1 MPFRLAPGTWRR
13 FTLKRDAMLAGT
25 SHDPYTSSYHELSAA
40 KVQSIFDTCKFWSS
54 KCIKNLFSLL
64 RRDKIRALAQVFRV
78 KKWYL
83 LFDPSWWRMIFIVLR
98 LKLLLGL
105 SGANFLC
112 PLRHIPTFSPYF
124 VAISFP
130 CRNNFD
136 KNLAN
141 FLESAQNSRTF
152 ASVIWFS
159 YVICSFC
166 ISCFRL
172 LVSNVAYGVR
182 WEASPFAV
190 IYSAKKGKILC
201 GFRI

>member
-54 KCIKNLFSLL
+54 KCRKNLFSLL

-112 PLRHIPTFSPYF
+112 PLRHIPTLFPYS
-124 VAISFP
+124 VTISSP
-130 CRNNFD
+130 CRNNFN
-136 KNLAN
+136 KNQAN
-141 FLESAQNSRTF
+141 LLESAQNLRTF
-152 ASVIWFS
+152 ASVKVHTFLVFLLHI
-159 YVICSFC
+159 
-166 ISCFRL
+166 CFRL
-172 LVSNVAYGVR
+172 LVI
-182 WEASPFAV
+182 WFC
-190 IYSAKKGKILC
+190 L
-201 GFRI
+201 